1 MTERL
6 PPKAR
11 QSYPGQFMTAL
22 RRDELGFT
30 AGMQRRYGDAVRY
43 RVGPFKVTLLTH
55 PDAIE
60 QVLVTKN
67 HDFHK
72 EPFYNLLRRVLG
84 DGLITSEDDVH
95 KRQRR
100 LIQPLF
106 HHTMIK
112 EYGRTMVE
120 YAARH
125 RERLR
130 DGETVDVHEEMMRLT
145 LSIVGRTLFGG
156 NVEDDA
162 RVVADS
168 VATILGMLD
177 EFVLFLLLSY
187 GGRYAER
194 IERVPLPSLRRF
206 REARDRLD
214 AVVYRLIEERRR
226 DGDGTDLVSRLLQAG
241 DDGRGM
247 STKQVR
253 DEAMTLFLAGH
264 ETTAVAMTW
273 TLYLLSRHPDV
284 EEKLLAELDEVLG
297 ERLPEPE
304 DLQRL
309 QYTRKVFAES
319 MRLFPPVTGIG
330 RQAVRDTQIA
340 GFELP
345 EGTIVAL
352 SQWAVHRDPRWYLEP
367 RRFDPERWEPDE
379 EAKRPRYSYFPFG
392 GGPRLCIGE
401 PFAWMEGILLLATI
415 MPEWRFQLAPDARV
429 ALDPKITLR
438 PKHGMRMI
446 ASRRA

>member
-1 MTERL
+1 MNAPL
-6 PPKAR
+6 PPRVR
-11 QSYPGQFMTAL
+11 QRYPGEFLGAL
-22 RRDELGFT
+22 RNDELGFT
-30 AGMQRRYGDAVRY
+30 ARMQREHGDAVRY
-43 RVGPFKVTLLTH
+43 RVGPFKVTSLTH

-67 HDFHK
+67 RDFHK

-84 DGLITSEDDVH
+84 DGLITTEDDFH

-194 IERVPLPSLRRF
+194 IERVPLPPLRRF
-206 REARDRLD
+206 REARARLD
-214 AVVYRLIEERRR
+214 AVVSRLIEERRR
-226 DGDGTDLVSRLLQAG
+226 RGDGTDLGRRLLQAG
-241 DDGRGM
+241 DDGRGT
-247 STKQVR
+247 STEPVR
-253 DEAMTLFLAGH
+253 HEA
-264 ETTAVAMTW
+264 
-273 TLYLLSRHPDV
+273 P
-284 EEKLLAELDEVLG
+284 
-297 ERLPEPE
+297 
-304 DLQRL
+304 
-309 QYTRKVFAES
+309 
-319 MRLFPPVTGIG
+319 
-330 RQAVRDTQIA
+330 
-340 GFELP
+340 
-345 EGTIVAL
+345 
-352 SQWAVHRDPRWYLEP
+352 
-367 RRFDPERWEPDE
+367 
-379 EAKRPRYSYFPFG
+379 
-392 GGPRLCIGE
+392 
-401 PFAWMEGILLLATI
+401 
-415 MPEWRFQLAPDARV
+415 
-429 ALDPKITLR
+429 
-438 PKHGMRMI
+438 
-446 ASRRA
+446 